1 MSLHIN
7 LYQAMRRIGIILVI
21 YNLMYTVKYNSL
33 KNKNKK
39 ITSTRWAAG
48 VRYSSSASAGPKV
61 WSNEKCIF
69 LFFFGW
75 GVLRVQGI
83 QLFVQSLINKPRN
96 KWEINTTEH
105 YLLHV

>member
-1 MSLHIN
+1 MH
-7 LYQAMRRIGIILVI
+7 RIGIILVI
-21 YNLMYTVKYNSL
+21 YNLTYTVKYNSLKKKKKKYDSL